1 MASRNRDTSKLLNLV
16 DLAPGVK
23 HRVVLNARNVLKSI
37 RIVSGAE
44 MKKKERVLGN
54 KKPQQE
60 VNPVDPI
67 PKEERYG
74 SCQKSRQ
81 TIPES
86 C

>member
-1 MASRNRDTSKLLNLV
+1 
-16 DLAPGVK
+16 
-23 HRVVLNARNVLKSI
+23 
-37 RIVSGAE
+37 
-44 MKKKERVLGN
+44 MKKKKEFWET
-54 KKPQQE
+54 KKPKEE